1 MCLILIPHKRTK
13 EGYILVSYHSQ
24 LAGALFFIL
33 VFCFNLSN
41 WRYFIYVGRTQPIS
55 YNDWQL
61 CSESSINTSKFSFQV
76 INQILHAVASLC
88 MQKIPYNRKRQ
99 RKLHL
104 KKCLVLIGKRRI
116 TYDESSLRKWRVSF
130 LPFHFFFHIYLLE
143 TTQNWTN

>member
-76 INQILHAVASLC
+76 INQILHVCLASLC
-88 MQKIPYNRKRQ
+88 MQEKSYYKEKAERIAFEVKFGTNW
-99 RKLHL
+99 
-104 KKCLVLIGKRRI
+104 KRRKTLFGI
-116 TYDESSLRKWRVSF
+116 MMKVPSENKL
-130 LPFHFFFHIYLLE
+130 
-143 TTQNWTN
+143 